1 MSAASAPALPQT
13 CCPTIW
19 MWPGHAMYAGP
30 GLGLAAHSGSVWC
43 LVVGVDEPVTVV
55 AAGATTVARR
65 VLVPP
70 RLLHQLSTRGAI
82 VSCYFEPG
90 SARSESCRRQF
101 GDTDGAVGRDHANE
115 RVLTVLPHDDAAAG
129 RWLDLGAPEAEHRLD
144 SRIEAATKQIRDDPA
159 ATARTLAAAAGLSES
174 RFLHVFRQ
182 ETGTS
187 LRRYRMWSML
197 MAAGASMAAG
207 LNLTSAA
214 ADAGFASP
222 SHLSDRFKSTFGL
235 SATKLFAS
243 GVAIRTPTGL

>member
-1 MSAASAPALPQT
+1 MRGQNGVEAFGVELPLGNAARRQAEAFDDV
-13 CCPTIW
+13 
-19 MWPGHAMYAGP
+19 A
-30 GLGLAAHSGSVWC
+30 GLG
-43 LVVGVDEPVTVV
+43 
-55 AAGATTVARR
+55 
-65 VLVPP
+65 
-70 RLLHQLSTRGAI
+70 
-82 VSCYFEPG
+82 
-90 SARSESCRRQF
+90 
-101 GDTDGAVGRDHANE
+101 
-115 RVLTVLPHDDAAAG
+115 VLPHDDAAAG